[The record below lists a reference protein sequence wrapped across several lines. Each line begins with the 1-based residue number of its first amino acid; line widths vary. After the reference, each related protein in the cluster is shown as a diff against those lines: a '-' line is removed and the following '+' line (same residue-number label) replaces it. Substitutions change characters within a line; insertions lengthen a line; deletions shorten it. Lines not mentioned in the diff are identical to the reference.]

1 MANTKRKNKDAQEET
16 RFRIVDYLKNK
27 RGTQKA
33 GCRDIFCI
41 RKECK

>member
-16 RFRIVDYLKNK
+16 RFRIVGYLKK
-27 RGTQKA
+27 QTGHSKA
-33 GCRDIFCI
+33 GFRDIFCI